1 MWYYINVRATRPEQS
16 VITPS
21 PLFNK
26 KGICFTP
33 TTIGDTMDTIYSSIS
48 RERLLILCANVVLA
62 VSFVLTKSSFVFADN
77 IKIVNGIVSP
87 PLVNA
92 IQIERTLDKVSIE
105 EHSECEFNAYIK
117 RKYANCRIYDVD
129 RGIKHIKLVRYY
141 QGRPVRLNV
150 IEADMN
156 VNPKIK
162 IEPVLASATLSHKAS
177 ITAMARKNKSLVAVN
192 GAFFLP
198 QTGCPLGTMMV
209 DKKLYTGPVF
219 NRVAMGIFSDGF
231 KMDRVQLD
239 ASLKCGWNSI
249 KIDNLNQPRMS
260 VSYTLCYT
268 PDWGKISP
276 VTPKNGLQIVVSNG
290 RVVAIN
296 TQRNQI
302 PEDGF
307 VIVGPASK
315 LSSLV
320 VNNSVKLDIKTSPE
334 WENVNHIISG
344 GPYLVKD
351 GEVFVDTAEQKL
363 LAIGGRNPRTAI
375 GYTKDNR
382 FIMVTADG
390 REGSSIGMT
399 LKELAF
405 YMQKLG
411 CVNAMNL
418 DGGGST
424 VMYVKGSIA
433 NKPPVQGGIALSNA
447 LTISLHD

>member
-1 MWYYINVRATRPEQS
+1 
-16 VITPS
+16 
-21 PLFNK
+21 
-26 KGICFTP
+26 
-33 TTIGDTMDTIYSSIS
+33 MDTLYSNFSQ
-48 RERLLILCANVVLA
+48 ERLFIWCANIVLA
-62 VSFVLTKSSFVFADN
+62 ASFLLSQNSLVFADN

-87 PLVNA
+87 PLVNTL
-92 IQIERTLDKVSIE
+92 QIERTLDRINIE
-105 EHSECEFNAYIK
+105 EASEVEFDNYISN
-117 RKYANCRIYDVD
+117 KYKNCRIYSVSK
-129 RGIKHIKLVRYY
+129 GIKHIKLVRYY
-141 QGRPVRLNV
+141 QGRPVKLNI

-162 IEPVLASATLSHKAS
+162 VEPVLASATLSRKAS
-177 ITAMARKNKSLVAVN
+177 ITAMARRNNSLVAVN

-219 NRVAMGIFSDGF
+219 NRVAMGIFDDGF
-231 KMDRVQLD
+231 KMDRVKLN
-239 ASLKCGWNSI
+239 ANLKCGWHNI
-249 KIDNLNQPRMS
+249 KIDNINQPRMS
-260 VSYTLCYT
+260 VAYTLCYT
-268 PDWGKISP
+268 PDWGTMAP
-276 VTPKNGLQIVVSNG
+276 VTPKNGLQVVVSDG
-290 RVVAIN
+290 KVISI
-296 TQRNQI
+296 TKQRSPI
-302 PEDGF
+302 PLNGF
-307 VIVGPASK
+307 VLVGPATNLLPLK
-315 LSSLV
+315 INDKVELD
-320 VNNSVKLDIKTSPE
+320 VKTLPA

-351 GEVFVDTAEQKL
+351 GQVYVDIQEQKL

-382 FIMVTADG
+382 FIMITADG

-399 LKELAF
+399 LKELAY
-405 YMQKLG
+405 YMKQLG

-424 VMYVKGSIA
+424 VMYVKGAIA

>member
-1 MWYYINVRATRPEQS
+1 
-16 VITPS
+16 
-21 PLFNK
+21 
-26 KGICFTP
+26 
-33 TTIGDTMDTIYSSIS
+33 MDTLYSNFSQ
-48 RERLLILCANVVLA
+48 ERLFIWCANIVLA
-62 VSFVLTKSSFVFADN
+62 ASFLLSQNSLVFADN

-87 PLVNA
+87 PLVNTL
-92 IQIERTLDKVSIE
+92 QIERTLDRINIE
-105 EHSECEFNAYIK
+105 ESSEVEFDNYISN
-117 RKYANCRIYDVD
+117 KYKNCRIYSVSK
-129 RGIKHIKLVRYY
+129 GIKHIKLVRYY
-141 QGRPVRLNV
+141 QGRPVKLNI

-162 IEPVLASATLSHKAS
+162 VEPVLASATLSRKAS
-177 ITAMARKNKSLVAVN
+177 ITAMARRNNSLVAVN

-219 NRVAMGIFSDGF
+219 NRVAMGIFDDGF
-231 KMDRVQLD
+231 KMDRVKLN
-239 ASLKCGWNSI
+239 ANLKCGWNNI
-249 KIDNLNQPRMS
+249 KVDNINQPRMS
-260 VSYTLCYT
+260 VAYTLCYT
-268 PDWGKISP
+268 PDWGTMAP
-276 VTPKNGLQIVVSNG
+276 VTPKNGLQVVVSDG
-290 RVVAIN
+290 KVISI
-296 TQRNQI
+296 TKQRSPI
-302 PEDGF
+302 PLNGF
-307 VIVGPASK
+307 VLVGPATNLLPLK
-315 LSSLV
+315 INDKVELD
-320 VNNSVKLDIKTSPE
+320 VKTLPA

-351 GEVFVDTAEQKL
+351 GQVYVDIQDQKL

-382 FIMVTADG
+382 FIMITADG

-399 LKELAF
+399 LKELAY
-405 YMQKLG
+405 YMKQLG

-424 VMYVKGSIA
+424 VMYVKGAIA

>member
-1 MWYYINVRATRPEQS
+1 
-16 VITPS
+16 
-21 PLFNK
+21 
-26 KGICFTP
+26 
-33 TTIGDTMDTIYSSIS
+33 MDTLYSNFSQ
-48 RERLLILCANVVLA
+48 ERLFIWCANIVLA
-62 VSFVLTKSSFVFADN
+62 ASFLLSQNSLVFADN

-87 PLVNA
+87 PLVNTL
-92 IQIERTLDKVSIE
+92 QIERTLDRINIE
-105 EHSECEFNAYIK
+105 EASEVEFDKYISN
-117 RKYANCRIYDVD
+117 KYKNCRIYNVSK
-129 RGIKHIKLVRYY
+129 GIKHIKLVRYY
-141 QGRPVRLNV
+141 QGRPVKLNI

-162 IEPVLASATLSHKAS
+162 VEPVLASATLSRKAS
-177 ITAMARKNKSLVAVN
+177 ITAMARRNNSLVAVN

-219 NRVAMGIFSDGF
+219 NRVAMGIFDDGF
-231 KMDRVQLD
+231 KMDRVKLN
-239 ASLKCGWNSI
+239 ANLKCGWHNI
-249 KIDNLNQPRMS
+249 KIDNINQPRMS
-260 VSYTLCYT
+260 VAYTLCYT
-268 PDWGKISP
+268 PDWGTMAP
-276 VTPKNGLQIVVSNG
+276 VTPKNGLQVVVSDG
-290 RVVAIN
+290 KVISI
-296 TQRNQI
+296 TKQRSPI
-302 PEDGF
+302 PLNGF
-307 VIVGPASK
+307 VLVGPATNLLPLK
-315 LSSLV
+315 INDKVELD
-320 VNNSVKLDIKTSPE
+320 VKTLPA

-351 GEVFVDTAEQKL
+351 GQVYVDIQDQKL

-382 FIMVTADG
+382 FIMITADG

-399 LKELAF
+399 LKELAY
-405 YMQKLG
+405 YMQQLG

-424 VMYVKGSIA
+424 VMYVKGAIA